1 MRQRALV
8 MAAAFG
14 LDLVLGDP
22 RGFPHPVRGIGALI
36 ENREKAV
43 RRRYPKTRR
52 GELAAGAELTAE
64 VLAVTGLAAGGTLF
78 LADRIHRRVR
88 LAAETFMCYQML
100 ASRSLFTESMKVYRA
115 LARRDR
121 EKARKA
127 VSMIVGRDTECLTE
141 EGIIRAAVE
150 TVAENTSDGVI
161 APLFYMA
168 LGGVP
173 LMFLYKAVN
182 TMDSMIGYQNEAY
195 RYLGR
200 CAARLDDAVNLIPSR
215 LGAVLMVLCA
225 GVLGMDPK
233 GAWRI
238 FVRDR
243 YNHKSPNSAQT
254 ESACAGALGVELAGN
269 AYYFGKLY
277 EKPTIGD
284 GLRKI
289 EKEDIPRANGLM
301 YGASLTMAF
310 LCGAVLWLLPGRE

>member
-1 MRQRALV
+1 MKSHLAALLLGFV
-8 MAAAFG
+8 
-14 LDLVLGDP
+14 LDLLLGDP
-22 RGFPHPVRGIGALI
+22 PWAPHPVRAIGKLI
-36 ENREKAV
+36 AGLENPLRGLF
-43 RRRYPKTRR
+43 PKTPG
-52 GELAAGAELTAE
+52 GERLAGTALVVLVVGVSAGAAW
-64 VLAVTGLAAGGTLF
+64 GLLF
-78 LADRIHRRVR
+78 LAGLVNRW
-88 LAAETFMCYQML
+88 LAFGMEAVMCYQCL
-100 ASRSLFTESMKVYRA
+100 AARALRDESGMVYRA
-115 LARRDR
+115 LKTGTLDEARY
-121 EKARKA
+121 A
-127 VSMIVGRDTECLTE
+127 VSRIVGRDVDRLDET
-141 EGIIRAAVE
+141 GVAKAAVE

-161 APLFYMA
+161 APLLFLA
-168 LGGVP
+168 LGGGV
-173 LMFLYKAVN
+173 LGMAYKAVN